1 MPQATTAPSTRSP
14 CSSQI
19 ANRRGANSFTS
30 STSIRPEDGPHAAT
44 PLGKFVLL
52 DFANVRP
59 IAYTEVLDGAMYV
72 QDPDGVR
79 TYSMVA
85 DNLRQVALSPAES
98 RALIR
103 ELAGA
108 A

>member
-1 MPQATTAPSTRSP
+1 M
-14 CSSQI
+14 
-19 ANRRGANSFTS
+19 
-30 STSIRPEDGPHAAT
+30 
-44 PLGKFVLL
+44 
-52 DFANVRP
+52 
-59 IAYTEVLDGAMYV
+59 LDGAMYV

-98 RALIR
+98 RAMIR

-108 A
+108 